1 MGAVFDLRIP
11 PTEKLVLLA
20 MADHAREDGTSCYPS
35 INRLAKKTS
44 LSKRGTQKVVHRLVA
59 VGLVKDT
66 GKISRHHTIE
76 YNLTLGKG
84 GERGAL
90 PFPAKGANA
99 RTKRG
104 EP

>member
-84 GERGAL
+84 GRTGCATL
-90 PFPAKGANA
+90 SSKGGECQNQKG
-99 RTKRG
+99 RT
-104 EP
+104 